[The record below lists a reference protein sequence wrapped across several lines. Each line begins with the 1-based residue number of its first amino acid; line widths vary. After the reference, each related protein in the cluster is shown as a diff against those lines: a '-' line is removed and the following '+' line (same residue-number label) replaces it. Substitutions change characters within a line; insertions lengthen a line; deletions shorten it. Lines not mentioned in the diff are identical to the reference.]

1 MWREECDGL
10 DGIERVFDF
19 FEATAEPAL
28 RLYYITDYRWILPGF
43 ITVWIHTDACICMW
57 IMICKDTGRD
67 T

>member
-28 RLYYITDYRWILPGF
+28 RLYYITDGSWVYKSL
-43 ITVWIHTDACICMW
+43 
-57 IMICKDTGRD
+57 DTYI
-67 T
+67 